1 MGGGFSSAQ
10 SSVIFEAPGEELM
23 YYVFT
28 MDEIE
33 FNSGASDATNATQP
47 LGRGLSYLKVDMTL
61 NGGLGDVILAD

>member
-1 MGGGFSSAQ
+1 
-10 SSVIFEAPGEELM
+10 M